1 VGTIDLMLAADLT
14 PAIAAKAELRRAA
27 LARRDTLEPQ
37 ARAAAAED
45 IAARPLPVDVRPDT
59 VVAGFSAIRS
69 EINPMPLLRRFAA
82 AGARLALPTI
92 VGRGKPL
99 LFRSFAFGEELRR
112 GQWGI
117 REPAPDAPAV
127 DPDVLLVPLACF
139 DRRGYR
145 IGYGAGY
152 YDLSLN
158 ALRAK
163 KPVTAIGLAFAAQ
176 EIDAVPALSHDA
188 RLDLVLTEREVIH
201 CRES

>member
-1 VGTIDLMLAADLT
+1 MLPADASPAVAIKADL
-14 PAIAAKAELRRAA
+14 RRLA
-27 LARRDTLEPQ
+27 LEQRDALGSE
-37 ARAAAAED
+37 ARAAAAET
-45 IAARPLPVDVRPDT
+45 IAARPLPVAITPGL

-99 LFRSFAFGEELRR
+99 RFRAWGFGEELRR

-117 REPAPDAPAV
+117 REPTPEAPAV
-127 DPDVLLVPLACF
+127 DPDILLVPLACF

-158 ALRAK
+158 ALRAI
-163 KPVTAIGLAFAAQ
+163 KPVTAVGLAYAAQ
-176 EIDAVPALSHDA
+176 EVDAVPALPHDA
-188 RLDLVLTEREVIH
+188 PLDLVLTERETIF
-201 CRES
+201 CRGA